1 MKTLAFVCLLTLIPC
16 SFGLTVP
23 RTAQAQGPSRSECAR
38 VGLKSC
44 EALKVF
50 VASLRKAVAENDKA
64 AVAAMIEYP
73 IEIQLKNGLEIKDK
87 DQFVKNYDTIMTKA
101 VRDAI
106 LTQEPFVSPRLVI
119 QMIGD
124 GAQVWLSVNK
134 RRLLVGTVII
144 G

>member
-1 MKTLAFVCLLTLIPC
+1 MKALAFACLLTLLPC
-16 SFGLTVP
+16 SFGLTI
-23 RTAQAQGPSRSECAR
+23 TQAHAQGPSRSECVK

-44 EALKVF
+44 ETLKVF
-50 VASLRKAVAENDKA
+50 VAGLRKAVAENDKA

-73 IEIQLKNGLEIKDK
+73 IEIQLGNGLEITDK

-106 LTQEPFVSPRLVI
+106 LTQEPFINPRLVI

-134 RRLLVGTVII
+134 GRLLVGTVII
-144 G
+144 E